1 ASSVRWWRL
10 VPILYTVMEA
20 IRLAVCPDHMSWA
33 STSEFSVRS
42 VNVPRTSSAVAC
54 GWVEELPDG
63 VALPGEL
70 DGVALP
76 GLPDGVALPGELGR
90 GGGVQVP
97 PIASRCSWLASA
109 RAFSSAARS
118 PSASCSADLACS
130 IRSWVALTNS
140 ARALSVGPGV
150 GTGGGGVS
158 SRSPH
163 ALRVTSN
170 TSMPAPARSRRG
182 QEER

>member
-1 ASSVRWWRL
+1 
-10 VPILYTVMEA
+10 
-20 IRLAVCPDHMSWA
+20 
-33 STSEFSVRS
+33 FSVRS
-42 VNVPRTSSAVAC
+42 VNVPSTSSAVAC

-76 GLPDGVALPGELGR
+76 GELGR

-97 PIASRCSWLASA
+97 PMASRCSWLASA

-118 PSASCSADLACS
+118 PSARCAADLACS

-140 ARALSVGPGV
+140 ARALSVGPGG
-150 GTGGGGVS
+150 GTGGGGVA
-158 SRSPH
+158 RRRPH
-163 ALRVTSN
+163 AHRVT
-170 TSMPAPARSRRG
+170 TRDDPPA
-182 QEER
+182 